1 MTDPQALSATSLAT
15 VAPEQGYPEHW
26 EADVLLADGGVVH
39 LRPSGPADAEEIRAM
54 HGRMSAR
61 TLYLRYFSVF
71 SEVSD
76 EQVSLFTSVDYHDSA
91 GIVAVLGGQI
101 IAAGTYHRNQH
112 GDIDAAEVAFLV
124 EDAQQ
129 RRGLGSILLEHL
141 AAAAEERGIRRFTA
155 EVLGENTSMMRVFLD
170 AGYSV
175 RREYDSGV
183 VDLVF
188 DIQPTERSRAVIIS
202 REHRAEAR
210 SIARLLSPRS
220 IAVIGASVE
229 RSKLGHAVL
238 INLLSSDFT
247 GPVFPVHPDVISI
260 RGVRAYGSVTDIP
273 DDVDL
278 AIVTVPAEKVA
289 EVVESCR
296 VKGVHG
302 LVVMTAGFADESP
315 EGAAA
320 QRHLVSVAR
329 AAGMRVLGPNCLGL
343 VNTDPGVRM
352 NATLAPI
359 VPPPGRIG
367 FFCQSGALGIAI
379 LADAASRGLG
389 LSTFVSAGNRADVSG
404 NDLMQFWQGDDR
416 TEVVLLYLESFGNP
430 RKFAR
435 LARVLARKKPVIAV
449 KSGRH
454 TSLSPALAESSQ
466 QVSDAAV
473 GTLFAQS
480 GVIRTDTLTAAF
492 DVAQLL
498 STQQVPAGNRIA
510 IIGNSSALGMLA
522 LDAGID
528 EGLDVVDGAAL
539 DMGAAVSASVLAEAV
554 TQAAQRDD
562 LDALVVVYA
571 PSVST
576 KGLRHA
582 AALHEA
588 VVKAPIPVVTTFLA
602 VDGLVQPLAVMTE
615 DGSAGRGS
623 LPSFRT
629 PERAVAALAHAVRY
643 GQWLA
648 RPPGTIPTLEGI
660 DAAAARVAINTMRA
674 KGNRERVR
682 ATTDT
687 EVVALLRCYGI
698 DLAEF
703 KAIGSV
709 EQALAAAGEIGY
721 PVALKSFDQ
730 SLRHRLDQSG
740 IRLGIESPEQLRR
753 AYDNLLSIAGPW
765 LYVQKQVPPEYAEVP
780 TVFRVTADPSF
791 GALISFGLGGV
802 ATELLDDRAY
812 RAVPLTDTDAAD
824 LIGAPRAA
832 PLLNGYR
839 GSRIVPKQPLIE
851 LALRLSA
858 MADDIPELVQLQ
870 LQPVLAGPA
879 GVMVTGATARIGPPS
894 PKPDLRRRLP

>member
-1 MTDPQALSATSLAT
+1 MTDPQAVSLTAVATQ
-15 VAPEQGYPEHW
+15 VQDAPYPQHW

-39 LRPSGPADAEEIRAM
+39 LRPSGPADAAEIRAM

-76 EQVSLFTSVDYHDSA
+76 EQVSLFTSVNYYDSA
-91 GIVAVLGGQI
+91 GIVAVLAGHI
-101 IAAGTYHRNQH
+101 IAAGTYHRNET
-112 GDIDAAEVAFLV
+112 GDTEAAEVAFVV

-141 AAAAEERGIRRFTA
+141 AAAAQERGIRRFTA
-155 EVLGENTSMMRVFLD
+155 EVLGENTSMLRVFLD

-188 DIQPTERSRAVIIS
+188 DIQPTDKSREVMIA

-220 IAVIGASVE
+220 IAVIGASTE
-229 RSKLGHAVL
+229 QTKLGHAVL
-238 INLLSSDFT
+238 VNLLTSDFT
-247 GPVFPVHPDVISI
+247 GPVFPVHPEVGSI
-260 RGVRAYGSVTDIP
+260 RGVRAYRSVIDIP

-278 AIVTVPAEKVA
+278 AIVTVPAAKVA

-296 VKGVHG
+296 IKGVHG
-302 LVVMTAGFADESP
+302 LVVMTAGFADEGP
-315 EGAAA
+315 EGAEA
-320 QRHLVSVAR
+320 QRHLVTVAR

-343 VNTDPGVRM
+343 VNTDPTVRM
-352 NATLAPI
+352 NATLAPV

-379 LADAASRGLG
+379 LADAAARGLG
-389 LSTFVSAGNRADVSG
+389 ISTFVSAGNRADVSG
-404 NDLMQFWQGDDR
+404 NDFLQFWQGDDR

-454 TSLSPALAESSQ
+454 AALSPGLAASSQ
-466 QVSDAAV
+466 HVSDAAV
-473 GTLFAQS
+473 GTLFSQS

-498 STQQVPAGNRIA
+498 STQQVPKGNRIA

-522 LDAGID
+522 VDAGID
-528 EGLDVVDGAAL
+528 EGMMIVDGAARDL
-539 DMGAAVSASVLAEAV
+539 GAAVSAKALAAAV
-554 TQAAQRDD
+554 SAAAERDD
-562 LDALVVVYA
+562 VDALVVVYA
-571 PSVST
+571 PSVAT
-576 KGLRHA
+576 QGHRHA

-588 VVKAPIPVVTTFLA
+588 VMKARVPVVTTFLA
-602 VDGLVQPLAVMTE
+602 VDGLLQHLVVRSD
-615 DGSAGRGS
+615 DGSAGRGT

-643 GQWLA
+643 GSWLA
-648 RPPGTIPTLEGI
+648 RPPGNVPELPGI
-660 DAAAARVAINTMRA
+660 DAAAARVAINRMRA
-674 KGNRERVR
+674 KDDRER
-682 ATTDT
+682 ATTDI
-687 EVVALLRCYGI
+687 EVVSLLHCYGI
-698 DLAEF
+698 DIAAF
-703 KAIGSV
+703 TAIGSV
-709 EQALAAAGEIGY
+709 DEALAAAEAIGY

-730 SLRHRLDQSG
+730 ALRHRLDQSG
-740 IRLGIESPEQLRR
+740 IRLGVESPDQLRR
-753 AYDNLLSIAGPW
+753 EYDNLLTIAGPW
-765 LYVQKQVPPEYAEVP
+765 LYVQKQVPREYAEVP
-780 TVFRVTADPSF
+780 TVFRITADPSF
-791 GALISFGLGGV
+791 GALISFGIGGV

-812 RAVPLTDTDAAD
+812 RAVPLTDADAAD

-839 GSRIVPKQPLIE
+839 GTRVVPREPLID
-851 LALRLSA
+851 LALRLSV
-858 MADDIPELVQLQ
+858 MADDLPELMQLQ

-879 GVMVTGATARIGPPS
+879 GVMVTGATARIGPPAAQ
-894 PKPDLRRRLP
+894 PDARRRLL